1 MFGHSHEMADQA
13 ARERRMTPMQKVK
26 ERYPEA
32 MLTPESA
39 GMYDVITPARK
50 PSPGY
55 FAHRALGA
63 GKTPQAA
70 WSDAAQRI
78 LKRGRKAPQSDGG

>member
-1 MFGHSHEMADQA
+1 
-13 ARERRMTPMQKVK
+13 MTPMKKVK

-32 MLTPESA
+32 MLTPEYA
-39 GMYDVITPARK
+39 GLYDIVVPSNR

-55 FAHRALGA
+55 KAHRALGA
-63 GKTPQAA
+63 GTSPRLA

-78 LKRGRKAPQSDGG
+78 LRRRFKSNPEVSGK